1 MVRPSLHSALT
12 IPGGGKM
19 VPNQKGDFMKHCIS
33 CGTEIADNAKSCPKC
48 GCVLEKEE
56 KGRWARV
63 LGIVSLVFAILGT
76 VLGLLSLIPLL
87 GLILVYPTL
96 VIGGLTLIVSIVC
109 CIFASRKGVC
119 ITGIV
124 FSSVD
129 VAIAVIR
136 LIMLFSIAAAA

>member
-1 MVRPSLHSALT
+1 
-12 IPGGGKM
+12 
-19 VPNQKGDFMKHCIS
+19 MKHCSS
-33 CGTEIADNAKSCPKC
+33 CGAEVAENAKSCPKC
-48 GCVLEKEE
+48 GCVFNESEE
-56 KGRWARV
+56 KGRWARI

-76 VLGLLSLIPLL
+76 VFGLLSLIPFL

-109 CIFASRKGVC
+109 CVFASRKGVC

-124 FSSVD
+124 FSSID

-136 LIMLFSIAAAA
+136 LILLFSVAAAA